1 MDPKKLAEENSTT
14 NEVDL
19 NNTENEEEIGEEV
32 LEDEIEDEADLDSTE
47 NEEEENKPQKKRK
60 SGVPKLLAEKNR
72 QAESIK
78 SMAQKIKEQE
88 EEIKRLKAN
97 KDTDAEELE
106 DARLKKKILE
116 MKLADELSKEYPEV
130 DIEDAKAYAKK
141 ENLSLT
147 NAFKLLN
154 MEVAEK
160 QGNAQRKS
168 LTGSHYEAG
177 TRVYTTEDLQ
187 KMSQADYNKAMEQ
200 IEKGK
205 AKFQN

>member
-106 DARLKKKILE
+106 DARLEKKILE

-141 ENLSLT
+141 GNLSLT

>member
-1 MDPKKLAEENSTT
+1 
-14 NEVDL
+14 
-19 NNTENEEEIGEEV
+19 
-32 LEDEIEDEADLDSTE
+32 
-47 NEEEENKPQKKRK
+47 
-60 SGVPKLLAEKNR
+60 
-72 QAESIK
+72 
-78 SMAQKIKEQE
+78 MAQKIKEQE
-88 EEIKRLKAN
+88 EEIQRLK
-97 KDTDAEELE
+97 KDEKADADELE
-106 DARLKKKILE
+106 DARLEKKMLE
-116 MKLADELSKEYPEV
+116 MKLADELSKKYPDV
-130 DIEDAKAYAKK
+130 DIEDAKTYAKK

>member
-1 MDPKKLAEENSTT
+1 MTIKDFAEENSIK
-14 NEVDL
+14 NQEAELDSM
-19 NNTENEEEIGEEV
+19 ENEEETLDEVEDQEEEAE
-32 LEDEIEDEADLDSTE
+32 LDSESNEDE
-47 NEEEENKPQKKRK
+47 EEKPQKKRK

-88 EEIKRLKAN
+88 EEIKRLKAD

-106 DARLKKKILE
+106 DARLEKKMLE

-130 DIEDAKAYAKK
+130 GIEDAKAYAKK

>member
-14 NEVDL
+14 NEADL

-106 DARLKKKILE
+106 DARLEKKMLE

-177 TRVYTTEDLQ
+177 TRVYSTEDLQ